1 MEIKVIVFDGN
12 LSRVIARESF
22 ASVKEVNDFMS
33 IVHQL
38 DPKARLSLTE
48 IKK

>member
-1 MEIKVIVFDGN
+1 MEIKIVVFDGN

-22 ASVKEVNDFMS
+22 ASVKEVNDFMD
-33 IVHQL
+33 VVKQL
-38 DPKARLSLTE
+38 DPKAKFSLTE